1 MAGLDPATHVLFD
14 AKSAANEDVDDRVKP
29 GQGEFCGGEGGKFDD
44 SELENLNRTAV
55 GLTRPSTWIPG
66 TSPGMT
72 IAGVIELDRMSL

>member
-29 GQGEFCGGEGGKFDD
+29 GQGEFCSGEGGKIDD

-55 GLTRPSTWIPG
+55 GQARGWGDGI
-66 TSPGMT
+66 
-72 IAGVIELDRMSL
+72 

>member
-29 GQGEFCGGEGGKFDD
+29 GQGEFRSGEGGKFDD

-55 GLTRPSTWIPG
+55 GQARPGGQT
-66 TSPGMT
+66 TFN
-72 IAGVIELDRMSL
+72 IEG